1 MKVRAEMNIIDKGSL
16 VAAGDVFLEEK
27 IVIHQVKLIA
37 TKNKETGNDMWV
49 VVMPDKKKGDTWD
62 KVVYIKDRDV
72 YKEIESAVIQSV
84 EHALKKDMG
93 EYHLDVS
100 IRLFDKG
107 DTKAYATITFNDA
120 VEIHGIRLYER
131 DGQLKI
137 AYPYEKRD
145 ETYQNLAGPATLY
158 VKSFMEEDIKDAYE
172 KKVKEVGEQT
182 QVPDEIPPEILA
194 GSPFEE
200 RSR

>member
-1 MKVRAEMNIIDKGSL
+1 M
-16 VAAGDVFLEEK
+16 
-27 IVIHQVKLIA
+27 
-37 TKNKETGNDMWV
+37 
-49 VVMPDKKKGDTWD
+49 
-62 KVVYIKDRDV
+62 
-72 YKEIESAVIQSV
+72 

>member
-1 MKVRAEMNIIDKGSL
+1 MKIRAEMNLIDKGNL
-16 VAAGDVFLEEK
+16 VAVGDVFLNEQ
-27 IVIHQVKLIA
+27 IVIHQVMLI
-37 TKNKETGNDMWV
+37 TMKDKKTGVDKWV

-93 EYHLDVS
+93 EYRLDVS

-131 DGQLKI
+131 EGELKV

-158 VKSFMEEDIKDAYE
+158 VKSFMEEDIKEAYE

-182 QVPDEIPPEILA
+182 QVPVEIPPEMLA
-194 GSPFEE
+194 GSPFVE

>member
-93 EYHLDVS
+93 EY
-100 IRLFDKG
+100 R
-107 DTKAYATITFNDA
+107 TKAYATITFNDA

-131 DGQLKI
+131 EGELKV

-158 VKSFMEEDIKDAYE
+158 VKSFMEEDIKEAYE

-182 QVPDEIPPEILA
+182 QVPVEIPPEMLA

>member
-93 EYHLDVS
+93 EDRLDVS

-120 VEIHGIRLYER
+120 VEVHGIRLY
-131 DGQLKI
+131 
-137 AYPYEKRD
+137 KR
-145 ETYQNLAGPATLY
+145 EG
-158 VKSFMEEDIKDAYE
+158 
-172 KKVKEVGEQT
+172 
-182 QVPDEIPPEILA
+182 
-194 GSPFEE
+194 
-200 RSR
+200 

>member
-1 MKVRAEMNIIDKGSL
+1 MP
-16 VAAGDVFLEEK
+16 
-27 IVIHQVKLIA
+27 VI
-37 TKNKETGNDMWV
+37 ETLPVGY
-49 VVMPDKKKGDTWD
+49 KKKGDSWD
-62 KVVYIKDRDV
+62 KVIYVKDKMV
-72 YKEIESAVIQSV
+72 YKEIEEAVMQSV
-84 EHALKKDMG
+84 EHALKKDLG
-93 EYHLDVS
+93 EYHLDVD

-107 DTKAYATITFNDA
+107 DTKAYATITFNNA

-145 ETYQNLAGPATLY
+145 ETYQNLAGPATLF
-158 VKSFMEEDIKDAYE
+158 VKSFIEQDIKDAYE
-172 KKVKEVGEQT
+172 KKVKEVEELT
-182 QVPDEIPPEILA
+182 AVPDEIPVELLE